1 MLTFS
6 SGSIPLFIT
15 TAGVGGQAS
24 AQIRFFDVYYT
35 TPPVVGFHVIGEDIL

>member
-15 TAGVGGQAS
+15 TSGVGGQGP

-35 TPPVVGFHVIGEDIL
+35 NPPVVGFHVLGGV